1 MEKIARA
8 QVRRSLD
15 RFQRRKPLRLSI
27 TRRIAR
33 SRAGAEEFVTE
44 VEFGDVAALFAPWGA
59 GRRPQPTGS

>member
-8 QVRRSLD
+8 HVRRSLD

-33 SRAGAEEFVTE
+33 SRAGVGEFVTE
-44 VEFGDVAALFAPWGA
+44 VDFGEVAAVFAPWSA
-59 GRRPQPTGS
+59 DPDPRPGC